1 MVQHFIQGLILGASI
16 AAIVGP
22 ITLLCIQRTLN
33 FGLWSGVVS
42 VLGAVTADGVY
53 GAIGAFGLQTISG
66 FLITYQYWF
75 KLIGGLFLVYLGLN
89 SLLKTKVHS
98 NIRVPHT
105 NLWHDYFS
113 TFALTLSSP
122 LTILFYISA
131 FASIGSVGEPMTLI
145 DSLQM
150 LVGILSGAI
159 CYEMTLIS
167 IVAYI
172 RHKLSNTILHRL
184 SQLSAISL
192 IALGIYALIV

>member
-42 VLGAVTADGVY
+42 VVGAVTADGVY
-53 GAIGAFGLQTISG
+53 GTIGAFGLQTISG
-66 FLITYQYWF
+66 FLIVHQYWF

-89 SLLKTKVHS
+89 ALLKTKAHS

-105 NLWHDYFS
+105 NLWQDYFS

-131 FASIGSVGEPMTLI
+131 FASIGSVGELMTLV

-150 LVGILSGAI
+150 LVGILLGAI

-172 RHKLSNTILHRL
+172 RHKLSNTILRRL